1 MLKQVVIAHKLNQKR
16 KQLAG
21 LTEKRDAIK
30 ARKDEMKKR
39 EEELEAAVQEIT
51 EETADEA
58 KTAVEEAVA
67 EFEEAAAAVE
77 AEAAEND
84 KAIEDLEAAIG
95 ELQGE
100 LDEIASK
107 VEEAAAEVDE
117 KKDEA
122 SDERSKKI
130 MNTRDKFFGMTA
142 EQKNAFFAREDVK
155 KCLAEVRTAMA
166 QKRAITGGALTIPTV
181 MLDLIRDETAKA
193 SKLLPYV
200 RLRSIAGKGRQNV
213 LGDIPEAVWT
223 EMCANINEITLVFN
237 QVEVDG
243 YKVGAYVAVCNA
255 LLEDSD
261 ENLAGEIVTAFGA
274 ATGKALDKAILF
286 GTGTKM
292 PIGIA
297 TRLAATSQPSW
308 WGTNDPAFTDL
319 HTSNIQTLNINS
331 SSGAAFF
338 IALVAKLAI
347 AKPKYNA
354 DGLFWAMNRKTH
366 LDIMAKALAF
376 DASAALVSNTEF
388 MPVVGGTVVEFEDDQ
403 LADYEII
410 GGFGGNYLLAE
421 RAGMEVASS
430 DLPLFLQDQTVFK
443 ATSRYDG
450 KPLCGEAFV
459 IVNYNNTTPTTEK
472 DFAPDD
478 ANSVQSIQLNTHA
491 ATVVGTGTVQLQA
504 VTAPGK
510 GTVTWATSASANAT
524 VSSTG
529 LVTGVTTGSAV
540 ITATCNGLTDSCTV
554 TVSAG

>member
-84 KAIEDLEAAIG
+84 KAIEDLEAAID

-243 YKVGAYVAVCNA
+243 FKVGAYVAVCNA
-255 LLEDSD
+255 APRCPSASRPAWPRPASPL
-261 ENLAGEIVTAFGA
+261 GGA
-274 ATGKALDKAILF
+274 PTI
-286 GTGTKM
+286 
-292 PIGIA
+292 
-297 TRLAATSQPSW
+297 R
-308 WGTNDPAFTDL
+308 
-319 HTSNIQTLNINS
+319 
-331 SSGAAFF
+331 
-338 IALVAKLAI
+338 
-347 AKPKYNA
+347 
-354 DGLFWAMNRKTH
+354 
-366 LDIMAKALAF
+366 
-376 DASAALVSNTEF
+376 
-388 MPVVGGTVVEFEDDQ
+388 
-403 LADYEII
+403 
-410 GGFGGNYLLAE
+410 
-421 RAGMEVASS
+421 
-430 DLPLFLQDQTVFK
+430 PLRICTP
-443 ATSRYDG
+443 ATSR
-450 KPLCGEAFV
+450 P
-459 IVNYNNTTPTTEK
+459 
-472 DFAPDD
+472 
-478 ANSVQSIQLNTHA
+478 
-491 ATVVGTGTVQLQA
+491 
-504 VTAPGK
+504 
-510 GTVTWATSASANAT
+510 
-524 VSSTG
+524 
-529 LVTGVTTGSAV
+529 
-540 ITATCNGLTDSCTV
+540 
-554 TVSAG
+554 

>member
-223 EMCANINEITLVFN
+223 EMCANINEIALAFN
-237 QVEVDG
+237 EAEVDG
-243 YKVGAYVAVCNA
+243 YKVGAYIPLCNA
-255 LLEDSD
+255 LKEDND
-261 ENLAGEIVTAFGA
+261 VNLVEQVVYALSLSLA
-274 ATGKALDKAILF
+274 KALDKAILY

-292 PIGIA
+292 PTGIV
-297 TRLAATSQPSW
+297 TRLAQSSQPANYPASARAW
-308 WGTNDPAFTDL
+308 VDLRSTNIFKISVADSAGITLFQKLITAF
-319 HTSNIQTLNINS
+319 
-331 SSGAAFF
+331 GAA
-338 IALVAKLAI
+338 KT
-347 AKPKYNA
+347 KYG
-354 DGLFWAMNRKTH
+354 DTGRFWVMNHKTH
-366 LDIMAKALAF
+366 MKL
-376 DASAALVSNTEF
+376 
-388 MPVVGGTVVEFEDDQ
+388 VVEAMSFNAAGAIVTGMENQ
-403 LADYEII
+403 MPII
-410 GGFGGNYLLAE
+410 GGDIVEIEDVPDSNIIAGYGVLYLLAE
-421 RAGMEVASS
+421 RAGIAISESEHA
-430 DLPLFLQDQTVFK
+430 LFLQDKTVYK
-443 ATSRYDG
+443 ATARYDG
-450 KPLCGEAFV
+450 MPVIAEGFV
-459 IVNYNNTTPTTEK
+459 LIGIDNTDASTSAN
-472 DFAPDD
+472 FAADD
-478 ANSVQSIQLNTHA
+478 ANDVKTINVNT
-491 ATVVGTGTVQLQA
+491 ATAEVVVGETIKLNA
-504 VTAPGK
+504 FTAPGV
-510 GTVTWATSASANAT
+510 GTVTWTSGTTAKAT
-524 VSSTG
+524 VADDGT
-529 LVTGVTTGSAV
+529 VTGVAAGSSV
-540 ITATCNGLTDSCTV
+540 ITAACNGLTATCTV
-554 TVSAG
+554 TVRAAS